1 MTNFQIYKKTLGFSL
16 RRVLID
22 FLTLIL
28 FAGLIIAGYFILEKV
43 NGNGM
48 IGLLI
53 GLFAA
58 IIAAVIISRFVSFKL
73 KAGQIAMMTKG
84 VTEGELPD
92 DVIAAG
98 KNVVKERFI
107 TVAAY
112 FAVTGAIKGVFN
124 ELGRLL
130 TKAGERL
137 GGETGKTVGSIV
149 SSAVSTLI
157 SYLCDCCL
165 GWVFYRKDKG
175 AFKASCEG
183 AVLFFKHG
191 KALLKNVGRI
201 FGIGLLSFVVIGGV
215 FFLIFA
221 LILSNFMEFFQTMAV
236 WLAENAE
243 SAEEFPELLK
253 DPQMLMIGSSILL
266 AVIIWSFLHS
276 TFIRPFVLTG
286 VLRNYMEAGINDMP
300 TEESFESVKN
310 VSRKFAKL
318 AEKAD
323 A

>member
-22 FLTLIL
+22 FFTLIL
-28 FAGLIIAGYFILEKV
+28 FAGLIAAGYFILEKV

-92 DVIAAG
+92 DVISAG
-98 KNVVKERFI
+98 KNVVKERFL

-112 FAVTGAIKGVFN
+112 FAVTNAIKGVFN

-130 TKAGERL
+130 TKAGERI
-137 GGETGKTVGSIV
+137 GGNTGKTVGSVV
-149 SSAVSTLI
+149 SSAVATLI

-165 GWVFYRKDKG
+165 GWVFFRKDKG

-300 TEESFESVKN
+300 TEESFDSVKN

>member
-28 FAGLIIAGYFILEKV
+28 FACLIAAGYFILEKV

-84 VTEGELPD
+84 VTESELPD

-149 SSAVSTLI
+149 SSAVATLI
-157 SYLCDCCL
+157 TYLCDCCL

-243 SAEEFPELLK
+243 SAEEFPDLLK

>member
-28 FAGLIIAGYFILEKV
+28 FAGLIAAGYFILEKV

-98 KNVVKERFI
+98 KSVVKERFI

-149 SSAVSTLI
+149 SSAVATLI

-191 KALLKNVGRI
+191 KTLLKNVGRI

-266 AVIIWSFLHS
+266 AVIIWNFLHS

-286 VLRNYMEAGINDMP
+286 VLRNYMESGINDMP

>member
-28 FAGLIIAGYFILEKV
+28 FACLIAAGYFILEKA

-149 SSAVSTLI
+149 SSAVATLI

-165 GWVFYRKDKG
+165 GWVFYSKDKG

-243 SAEEFPELLK
+243 SAEEFPDLLK